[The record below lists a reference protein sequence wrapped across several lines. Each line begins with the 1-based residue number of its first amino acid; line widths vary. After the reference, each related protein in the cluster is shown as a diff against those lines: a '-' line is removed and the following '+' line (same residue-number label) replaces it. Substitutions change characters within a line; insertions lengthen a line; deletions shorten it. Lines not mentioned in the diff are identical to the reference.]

1 MHHLANQT
9 GSRFCSRSAAL
20 IGHEQSIHR
29 ENSSPS
35 QYDELYRTR
44 CINQHPIRCGAKLL
58 TKVASSTVTE
68 DVSFQVGWLEEL
80 QLAAVK
86 ALGSD
91 AEKIFVLVEVANE
104 LVVGVSYSTGV

>member
-1 MHHLANQT
+1 
-9 GSRFCSRSAAL
+9 L

-29 ENSSPS
+29 ENSSLS

-44 CINQHPIRCGAKLL
+44 CINQHPIHCGAKLL

-86 ALGSD
+86 AMGGD

-104 LVVGVSYSTGV
+104 LVVGVSYRCLDV